1 MIYNFNEDFCKM
13 KTTVYLYN
21 EYTDSEGNFKQ
32 LPLSKPLKED
42 RLLSDILCGFKLNWV
57 FKNSKYGNNIKE
69 VTLKART
76 HAHGS
81 LEYNDI
87 KMRMP
92 GYTWAGT
99 IIKEDILDEEN
110 QEFYERRKGRSKL
123 NIIPNGLVCIEFD
136 DVESNKVSELIQ
148 KALTKF
154 PHLVYAGRTLSNKLF
169 CMHRADEK
177 LNNNN
182 YERYYKELA
191 VLYHNELGIEHDSA
205 CKDISRCRYMCD
217 QFGARANMEYCDFGP
232 SNNIEVEYDKL
243 FKKDEITHIKRASGY
258 IPKADESIYEY
269 DKEKGFYYGHGTNH
283 MLKIGDIIVP
293 VPTIAQMINTLLAIG
308 KTKDEICE
316 LWEDELNYY
325 NYNTESRDVTD
336 VIRFTKYFNLDCD
349 EYIIGQQTYLF
360 LQMFFPEIVG
370 CNSFFLAKNE
380 FLCDRYYEFLQNAI
394 LTHNKILIHGDTGIG
409 KTYFANRLNE
419 NNNVI
424 VVVPYIAHMDNY
436 PVYKQI
442 EINKEIKEVVS
453 NGVIIWDR
461 FVILYEKGLIDK
473 NSIIIIDESHKLF
486 LDQTY
491 RAAAIKMNTLLKEIS
506 NHICYISAT
515 PIKEVDV
522 EITYRF
528 EKERRPVNVNHMK
541 IIMDEGSRAS
551 SNLTINAM
559 LHLIYGNINYYDHIF
574 IASDLFA
581 QKLYDRLYGK
591 YDCQLIRAN
600 QKDSKEYLDLMKTQ
614 LLKHK
619 IIIGTCISYESL
631 NFNNKNEKI
640 LTIADMNET
649 TTAERITQIAGRVR
663 FSYNKAYFIDV
674 IKTISDVDYKEMALF
689 YDKLE
694 EIKSKYNLYSKRHY
708 VQTYAEELEEVNKWY
723 YESNDI
729 DTIKKEL
736 PSYIKWTESEILAS
750 NVSDKSPLNEKVKE
764 YVIDYISKYK
774 GDFRKTD
781 VILEEDDISTLLFF
795 GLIDFIKINETGQS
809 AYIIRENIRYQQYEY
824 EKLSQYV
831 NYEKINKMIIESHTM
846 PKGLHSEINHIIDII
861 KLQPIEYNAFLNDL
875 ISYRDSIS
883 YQIGYN
889 ILNDTIKNIKKI
901 KDVYEHCYDENEYIM
916 YDKIF
921 DRYSEIRSDIFKKKQ
936 SMWSKI
942 GSRNTKAVT
951 VTEQFKHPEKYNL
964 HVGQHFAS
972 WKELSTYTNKS
983 IKTISTWKNKCWI
996 Q

>member
-1 MIYNFNEDFCKM
+1 M
-13 KTTVYLYN
+13 
-21 EYTDSEGNFKQ
+21 
-32 LPLSKPLKED
+32 
-42 RLLSDILCGFKLNWV
+42 
-57 FKNSKYGNNIKE
+57 
-69 VTLKART
+69 
-76 HAHGS
+76 
-81 LEYNDI
+81 
-87 KMRMP
+87 
-92 GYTWAGT
+92 
-99 IIKEDILDEEN
+99 
-110 QEFYERRKGRSKL
+110 
-123 NIIPNGLVCIEFD
+123 
-136 DVESNKVSELIQ
+136 
-148 KALTKF
+148 
-154 PHLVYAGRTLSNKLF
+154 
-169 CMHRADEK
+169 
-177 LNNNN
+177 
-182 YERYYKELA
+182 
-191 VLYHNELGIEHDSA
+191 
-205 CKDISRCRYMCD
+205 
-217 QFGARANMEYCDFGP
+217 
-232 SNNIEVEYDKL
+232 
-243 FKKDEITHIKRASGY
+243 
-258 IPKADESIYEY
+258 
-269 DKEKGFYYGHGTNH
+269 
-283 MLKIGDIIVP
+283 
-293 VPTIAQMINTLLAIG
+293 
-308 KTKDEICE
+308 
-316 LWEDELNYY
+316 
-325 NYNTESRDVTD
+325 
-336 VIRFTKYFNLDCD
+336 
-349 EYIIGQQTYLF
+349 
-360 LQMFFPEIVG
+360 
-370 CNSFFLAKNE
+370 
-380 FLCDRYYEFLQNAI
+380 
-394 LTHNKILIHGDTGIG
+394 
-409 KTYFANRLNE
+409 
-419 NNNVI
+419 
-424 VVVPYIAHMDNY
+424 
-436 PVYKQI
+436 
-442 EINKEIKEVVS
+442 
-453 NGVIIWDR
+453 
-461 FVILYEKGLIDK
+461 
-473 NSIIIIDESHKLF
+473 F

-515 PIKEVDV
+515 PINEVNV

-528 EKERRPVNVNHMK
+528 EKERRPVKVNHMK
-541 IIMDEGSRAS
+541 IIMDEGSCAS
-551 SNLTINAM
+551 SSLTINAM

-674 IKTISDVDYKEMALF
+674 IKTISDVDYKEMAIF

-736 PSYIKWTESEILAS
+736 PSYIKWSESEILAS

-781 VILEEDDISTLLFF
+781 IILEEDDINTLLFF

-831 NYEKINKMIIESHTM
+831 NYEKINNMIVESHTM

-861 KLQPIEYNAFLNDL
+861 KLQPIEYKSFINDL
-875 ISYRDSIS
+875 ETYRDSIS

-889 ILNDTIKNIKKI
+889 ILNDTIKNITKI
-901 KDVYEHCYDENEYIM
+901 KSLYEKCYDENEYVM

-936 SMWSKI
+936 SMWSEI
-942 GSRNTKAVT
+942 GSKNTKAVT
-951 VTEQFKHPEKYNL
+951 VTEQFKHPDKYKL
-964 HVGQHFAS
+964 SVGQHFES
-972 WKELSTYTNKS
+972 CKELSTYTNKS
-983 IKTISTWKNKCWI
+983 NKTISTWKNKGWI
-996 Q
+996 K

>member
-1 MIYNFNEDFCKM
+1 
-13 KTTVYLYN
+13 
-21 EYTDSEGNFKQ
+21 
-32 LPLSKPLKED
+32 
-42 RLLSDILCGFKLNWV
+42 
-57 FKNSKYGNNIKE
+57 
-69 VTLKART
+69 
-76 HAHGS
+76 
-81 LEYNDI
+81 
-87 KMRMP
+87 
-92 GYTWAGT
+92 
-99 IIKEDILDEEN
+99 
-110 QEFYERRKGRSKL
+110 
-123 NIIPNGLVCIEFD
+123 
-136 DVESNKVSELIQ
+136 
-148 KALTKF
+148 
-154 PHLVYAGRTLSNKLF
+154 
-169 CMHRADEK
+169 
-177 LNNNN
+177 
-182 YERYYKELA
+182 
-191 VLYHNELGIEHDSA
+191 
-205 CKDISRCRYMCD
+205 
-217 QFGARANMEYCDFGP
+217 
-232 SNNIEVEYDKL
+232 
-243 FKKDEITHIKRASGY
+243 
-258 IPKADESIYEY
+258 
-269 DKEKGFYYGHGTNH
+269 
-283 MLKIGDIIVP
+283 MLKIGNIIVP
-293 VPTIAQMINTLLAIG
+293 VPTITQIINTLLAIG

-316 LWEDELNYY
+316 LWKYKLNYY
-325 NYNTESRDVTD
+325 NYNNKSRDVND
-336 VIRFTKYFNLDCD
+336 VIRFTKYFNLEND

-370 CNSFFLAKNE
+370 CKSFFLAKNE
-380 FLCDRYYEFLQNAI
+380 FLCDRYYEFLHNAI

-528 EKERRPVNVNHMK
+528 EKERRPVKVNHMK
-541 IIMDEGSRAS
+541 IIMDEGSWAS
-551 SNLTINAM
+551 TSLTINAM

-600 QKDSKEYLDLMKTQ
+600 QKDSEEYLDLMKTQ

-723 YESNDI
+723 YESNNI

-736 PSYIKWTESEILAS
+736 PSYIKWSESEILAS

-764 YVIDYISKYK
+764 YIINYISKYK

-781 VILEEDDISTLLFF
+781 IILKEDDINTLLFF

-809 AYIIRENIRYQQYEY
+809 AYIIRENIRCQQYEY

-861 KLQPIEYNAFLNDL
+861 KLQPIEYKSFINDL
-875 ISYRDSIS
+875 ETYRDSIS

-889 ILNDTIKNIKKI
+889 ILNDTIKNITKI
-901 KDVYEHCYDENEYIM
+901 KSLYEKCYDENEYVM

-936 SMWSKI
+936 SMWSEI
-942 GSRNTKAVT
+942 GSKNNKAVT
-951 VTEQFKHPEKYNL
+951 VTEQFKHPDKYKL
-964 HVGQHFAS
+964 SVGQQFNSINSMA
-972 WKELSTYTNKS
+972 EYTDKS
-983 IKTISTWKNKCWI
+983 RKTISQWLQKGWI